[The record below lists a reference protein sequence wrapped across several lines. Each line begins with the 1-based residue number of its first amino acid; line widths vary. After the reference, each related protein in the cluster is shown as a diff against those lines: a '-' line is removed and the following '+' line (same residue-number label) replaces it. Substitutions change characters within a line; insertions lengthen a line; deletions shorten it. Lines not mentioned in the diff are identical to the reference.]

1 MVTDGEHMRACKMKV
16 EGFKYHGTNKAY
28 YAYYKDGKWD
38 EGKLDS
44 SIHFEISAM
53 AVALQYG
60 QSVFEGLKA
69 YRTKDNRILLF
80 RPEANAKRLQGS
92 CERLL
97 MPKVPVNMFLD
108 AVKKIVDEN
117 RDLVPS
123 YESGGTLYIR
133 PFVIGTETVMGVR
146 PANEFLFCIVATPVG
161 SYFKD
166 GFNPIN
172 LTTTPYDRAA
182 PNGLGHVKSGANY
195 AASLYPKQLAKQQGF
210 DDCLYLDPKTH
221 TRIDETGATNIIAIK
236 GNQFITPQSTSIL
249 PSITNNSLQT
259 IASKMLHMDV
269 ISRAIEVKE
278 LNDFDEVGACGT
290 AAVITPIATIFD
302 NGTTYEFKSYEKLH
316 KLYEM
321 LQSIQ
326 FGDIK
331 EEFGWVIE
339 V

>member
-1 MVTDGEHMRACKMKV
+1 MKV
-16 EGFKYHGTNKAY
+16 EGFKFHGTHKVF
-28 YAYYKDGKWD
+28 YAYYKDGQW
-38 EGKLDS
+38 ENGKLDN
-44 SIHFEISAM
+44 SIHFEISTM

-69 YRTKDNRILLF
+69 YRSKDDRILLF
-80 RPEANAKRLQGS
+80 RPDANAKRLQGS

-97 MPKVPVNMFLD
+97 MPKVPEQMFLD
-108 AVKKIVDEN
+108 AVKQVVDAN

-146 PANEFLFCIVATPVG
+146 SSNEFLFSIVATPVG

-166 GFNPIN
+166 GFNPID

-195 AASLYPKQLAKQQGF
+195 AASLYPKHLAKQQGF

-221 TRIDETGATNIIAIK
+221 TKIDETGATNIIAIK
-236 GNQFITPQSTSIL
+236 GNQFVTPQSSSIL

-259 IASKMLHMDV
+259 IAEKLLGMEV
-269 ISRAIEVKE
+269 IRRPIEVSE
-278 LNDFDEVGACGT
+278 LSNFDEVGACGT

-302 NGTTYEFKSYEKLH
+302 NGTTYKFESYEKLH

-321 LQSIQ
+321 LQRIQ

-331 EEFGWVIE
+331 EDFGWVIE

>member
-1 MVTDGEHMRACKMKV
+1 MKV
-16 EGFKYHGTNKAY
+16 EGFKYHGTNKAF

-69 YRTKDNRILLF
+69 YRAKDGRILLF
-80 RPEANAKRLQGS
+80 RPDANAKRLQGS

-97 MPKVPVNMFLD
+97 MPKVPEDMFLNE
-108 AVKKIVDEN
+108 VKKIVEVN
-117 RDLVPS
+117 KDLIPS
-123 YESGGTLYIR
+123 YASGGTLYIR

-146 PANEFLFCIVATPVG
+146 SATEFLFCIVATPVG
-161 SYFKD
+161 NYFKD
-166 GFNPIN
+166 GFNPID

-195 AASLYPKQLAKQQGF
+195 AASLYPKHLAKQQGF

-221 TRIDETGATNIIAIK
+221 TKIDETGATNIIAIK
-236 GNQFITPQSTSIL
+236 DDMFVTPQSSSIL

-259 IASKMLHMDV
+259 IAEKMLNMKV
-269 ISRAIEVKE
+269 VRRPIEVTE
-278 LNDFDEVGACGT
+278 LVSFDEIGACGT

-302 NGTTYEFKSYEKLH
+302 NGTTYKFKSYEKLH
-316 KLYEM
+316 KLYDL

-326 FGDIK
+326 FGDVK
-331 EEFGWVIE
+331 EDFGWVIG

>member
-1 MVTDGEHMRACKMKV
+1 MMKV
-16 EGFKYHGTNKAY
+16 EGFNYHGTNQAY
-28 YAYYKDGKWD
+28 YAYYKDGKWE
-38 EGKLDS
+38 EGVLDP
-44 SIHFEISAM
+44 SIKFEISAM

-69 YRTKDNRILLF
+69 YRTNDDRILLF
-80 RPEANAKRLQGS
+80 RPDANAKRLQGS

-97 MPKVPVNMFLD
+97 MPKVPVKMFLD
-108 AVKKIVDEN
+108 AVKKVVDAN
-117 RDLVPS
+117 RNLVPS
-123 YESGGTLYIR
+123 YESKGSLYIR

-146 PANEFLFCIVATPVG
+146 SANEFLFCIVATPVG
-161 SYFKD
+161 NYFKD
-166 GFNPIN
+166 GFSPIN

-195 AASLYPKQLAKQQGF
+195 AASLYPKHLAKQRGF

-221 TRIDETGATNIIAIK
+221 TKIDETGATNIIAIR
-236 GNQFITPQSTSIL
+236 NNEFVTPQSNSIL

-259 IASKMLHMDV
+259 IASKLLGMEV
-269 ISRAIEVKE
+269 IRRPIEVKE
-278 LNDFDEVGACGT
+278 LHDFEEVGACGT
-290 AAVITPIATIFD
+290 AAVITPISSIHDEGAT
-302 NGTTYEFKSYEKLH
+302 YRFKSYEKLH
-316 KLYEM
+316 KLFDL

-331 EEFGWVIE
+331 DDFGWVIE